1 MKADNINNTQTLS
14 LTKKI
19 IAACIWAT
27 ASLLFYALHK
37 TIPQFQE
44 TFSSFGAQLPMLT
57 KLALSLAGTYK
68 PISYIFIIPI
78 IFIFVLNEVS
88 VKNQKLYFKVTIF
101 SFIFTAIYFLI
112 SLVSMYL
119 PIFSLGQVV

>member
-1 MKADNINNTQTLS
+1 MKADSINNTQTLS

-27 ASLLFYALHK
+27 VSLLFYTLHK

-44 TFSSFGAQLPMLT
+44 TFNSFGAQLPMLT

-68 PISYIFIIPI
+68 LISYICIIPI
-78 IFIFVLNEVS
+78 MFIFALNEVS
-88 VKNQKLYFKVTIF
+88 VKTQKLYFRATII
-101 SFIFTAIYFLI
+101 SFVFTAIYFLI